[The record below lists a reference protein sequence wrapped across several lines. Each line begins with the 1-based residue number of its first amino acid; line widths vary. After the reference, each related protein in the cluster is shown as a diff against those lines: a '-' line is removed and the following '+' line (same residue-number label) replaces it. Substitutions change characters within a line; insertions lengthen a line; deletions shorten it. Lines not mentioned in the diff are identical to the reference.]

1 MILHIPTGKTFSN
14 RKEAKIYFGSAYYYK
29 MEKQKTDLI
38 FINNSQSATYENHS
52 TKSNHTLRKV

>member
-29 MEKQKTDLI
+29 MERQKTDLI
-38 FINNSQSATYENHS
+38 FINNSQSATYENKP
-52 TKSNHTLRKV
+52 TKSNHTLREV